1 MCALFPTLRLNIDVS
16 WGKMNRVEN
25 PDKANLESHSQLRS
39 TEDTFVCMVRGCRH
53 TVCFFSF
60 GIFYDG
66 ITQKVLKIIE
76 FGKEFLKDIGN
87 AFCDV

>member
-1 MCALFPTLRLNIDVS
+1 MKWTSKTSLHNISEPLLPFPYVNCTSPGIN
-16 WGKMNRVEN
+16 
-25 PDKANLESHSQLRS
+25 
-39 TEDTFVCMVRGCRH
+39 

-60 GIFYDG
+60 GIFYDD

-76 FGKEFLKDIGN
+76 FGKKFLKDIGN